1 VGTLDCASG
10 LAYVWTIPA
19 ALSAYVTTS
28 TTSPRLFSF
37 TGSNTSLATT
47 AGYTITL
54 TATTTAGTA
63 LTSGGVSTFAL
74 MLQGVASAQDTST
87 TAVT

>member
-28 TTSPRLFSF
+28 TTSRLFSF